1 MPPVR
6 IGLIG
11 CGGIAKAAHLPAF
24 DALHALV
31 RLVAVADT
39 DADAAEALARPRGI
53 PAYRDHERLLAHED
67 LDAVVIASPE
77 YAHREQVEAAA
88 ARGLHVLCEK
98 PIALTLEDA
107 DAMIAA
113 CDHAGV
119 RLMVGHSRRFT
130 NRYLRAREAID
141 AGELGA
147 VRLIRE
153 NERRPRYEDR
163 PGQYYQRGH
172 WTADPLRSRGIVL
185 TAAIHETDLFRWFAG
200 SDPISVYAEHHST
213 MAGNESVPDFISFT
227 IRFANGCIAS
237 SELSR
242 VLPPCYPGFHQLE
255 IYGSEGA
262 FRARD
267 TELSSLTHYR
277 RAGASHPG
285 HYGILLQ
292 RAEIYV
298 RQLAVFI
305 DALATGA
312 ALPVTAADAR
322 AALALALAADRSART
337 GRAVTLTGDAP
348 A

>member
-1 MPPVR
+1 MPLLR

-11 CGGIAKAAHLPAF
+11 CGGIARAAHLPAF
-24 DALHALV
+24 DALHALA

-39 DADAAEALARPRGI
+39 DPGAAEALAQPRGI
-53 PAYRDHERLLAHED
+53 PAYADHERLLARDD

-113 CDHAGV
+113 CERAGV

-130 NRYLRAREAID
+130 RRYLEARAAID

-172 WTADPLRSRGIVL
+172 WTADPARSRGIVL

-200 SDPISVYAEHHST
+200 SEPVSVYAEHHST
-213 MAGNESVPDFISFT
+213 MQGNASVADFISFT
-227 IRFANGCIAS
+227 VRFANGCVAS

-242 VLPPCYPGFHQLE
+242 RLPPCYPGFHQLE
-255 IYGSEGA
+255 IYGSSGA
-262 FRARD
+262 YRARD
-267 TELSSLTHYR
+267 TELASLTHYR
-277 RAGASHPG
+277 RAGASYPG

-292 RAEIYV
+292 RPEIYI
-298 RQLAVFI
+298 RQLASFI
-305 DALATGA
+305 DALQRDLAM
-312 ALPVTAADAR
+312 PVSTADAR
-322 AALALALAADRSART
+322 AALALALAADRSARS
-337 GRAVTLTGDAP
+337 GRSVALSEQA
-348 A
+348 AA

>member
-1 MPPVR
+1 MPVLR

-39 DADAAEALARPRGI
+39 DRAAAEALAQPRAI
-53 PAYRDHERLLAHED
+53 AAYTDHEKLLARDD

-88 ARGLHVLCEK
+88 GRGVHVLCEK
-98 PIALTLEDA
+98 PIALTLADA

-113 CDHAGV
+113 CERAGV
-119 RLMVGHSRRFT
+119 LLMVGHSRRFT
-130 NRYLRAREAID
+130 RRYLQARHAID

-172 WTADPLRSRGIVL
+172 WTADAQRSRGIVL

-200 SDPISVYAEHHST
+200 SEPVSVYAEHCST
-213 MAGNESVPDFISFT
+213 MADDGSVPDFISFT
-227 IRFANGCIAS
+227 VRFANGCIAS

-242 VLPPCYPGFHQLE
+242 VLPPCYPAFHQFE
-255 IYGSEGA
+255 IYGSAGA
-262 FRARD
+262 LRARD
-267 TELSSLTHYR
+267 TELASLTHYR
-277 RAGASHPG
+277 REGASYPG

-292 RAEIYV
+292 RPEIYV
-298 RQLAVFI
+298 RQLAAFVES
-305 DALATGA
+305 LARGTA
-312 ALPVTAADAR
+312 PPVSAADAR

-337 GRAVTLTGDAP
+337 GRTVTLSAQE
-348 A
+348 AA

>member
-1 MPPVR
+1 MPIVR

-11 CGGIAKAAHLPAF
+11 CGGIARAAHLPAF

-39 DADAAEALARPRGI
+39 DRNAAEALAQPRGI
-53 PAYRDHERLLAHED
+53 AAYTDHERLLARDD

-88 ARGLHVLCEK
+88 ARGLHILCEK

-113 CDHAGV
+113 AERAGV

-130 NRYLRAREAID
+130 QRYLQAREAID

-147 VRLIRE
+147 IRLIRE
-153 NERRPRYEDR
+153 NERRPRYQDR

-172 WTADPLRSRGIVL
+172 WTADPSRSRGIVL

-200 SDPISVYAEHHST
+200 SDPVSIYAEHRST
-213 MAGNESVPDFISFT
+213 MGGSDAVPDFISFT
-227 IRFANGCIAS
+227 VRFASGCIAS

-255 IYGSEGA
+255 IYGSSGA

-267 TELSSLTHYR
+267 SELASLTHYR
-277 RAGASHPG
+277 RAGASYPG

-292 RAEIYV
+292 RPEIYI
-298 RQLAVFI
+298 RQLASFVA
-305 DALATGA
+305 ALDGDA

-337 GRAVTLTGDAP
+337 GRAVTLSEEA
-348 A
+348 AA

>member
-1 MPPVR
+1 MPIVR

-11 CGGIAKAAHLPAF
+11 CGGIARAAHLPAF

-39 DADAAEALARPRGI
+39 DRTAAEAIALPRGI
-53 PAYRDHERLLAHED
+53 PAYTDHERLLARDD

-77 YAHREQVEAAA
+77 YAHREQAEAAA
-88 ARGLHVLCEK
+88 ARGLHILCEK

-113 CDHAGV
+113 AERAGV

-130 NRYLRAREAID
+130 QRYLEARQAID

-147 VRLIRE
+147 IRLIRE

-172 WTADPLRSRGIVL
+172 WTADPRRSRGIVL

-200 SDPISVYAEHHST
+200 SAPVSVYAEHQST
-213 MAGNESVPDFISFT
+213 MGGNESVPDFISFT
-227 IRFANGCIAS
+227 IRFASGCVAS

-242 VLPPCYPGFHQLE
+242 VLPPCYPGFHQIE
-255 IYGSEGA
+255 IYGSSGA

-267 TELSSLTHYR
+267 TELASLTHYR
-277 RAGASHPG
+277 RAGASYPG

-292 RAEIYV
+292 RPEIYI
-298 RQLAVFI
+298 RQLASFVA
-305 DALATGA
+305 ALDGDA
-312 ALPVTAADAR
+312 ALPVSAADAR

-337 GRAVTLTGDAP
+337 GRTVTLTEDA
-348 A
+348 AA